1 MKKGRLQLWI
11 IAGLIIV
18 VLLWANEH
26 FRIHNFKVVEPGVL
40 YTSGQPRGM
49 DYARLFHKYHI
60 ATIVNL
66 RSEAE
71 HRERNWY
78 NEERTW
84 LSGNRGVDYHEI
96 PLAKADGEGRVYPTE
111 QQQQE
116 FLAIMD
122 DKRKHPVLLHGSVGK
137 KRVAMMT
144 AIWLVKSKG
153 VDFEEAIEEAE
164 QILER
169 DIREGELEFLEEL
182 AGD

>member
-1 MKKGRLQLWI
+1 
-11 IAGLIIV
+11 
-18 VLLWANEH
+18 
-26 FRIHNFKVVEPGVL
+26 
-40 YTSGQPRGM
+40 
-49 DYARLFHKYHI
+49 
-60 ATIVNL
+60 
-66 RSEAE
+66 
-71 HRERNWY
+71 
-78 NEERTW
+78 
-84 LSGNRGVDYHEI
+84 
-96 PLAKADGEGRVYPTE
+96 
-111 QQQQE
+111 
-116 FLAIMD
+116 MD